1 VDPGSVIEY
10 TVTGTN
16 TGDTVLDPASITDN
30 LTDVLAHASYND
42 DVKSSIGTASVSGGT
57 LTWNGSLEPEAAVTI
72 TYSVTVDGDA
82 GGETIRNSVTGSGTP
97 QMPEDPSDPESS
109 TTPGTPLVPPTVTT
123 EHPVNE
129 PGFAFGKSVDPASG
143 TAVDPGA
150 VLTYTLTG
158 VNTGQTGL
166 DTVEIADDLSGV
178 LEFAEYN
185 GDAVA
190 TINGQAAA
198 APSVAGETLSWS
210 GSLDVGQTVVV
221 TYSVTVGPDAAGE
234 VLENSAT
241 GTATP
246 PGGETITPPPGTTE
260 NPVNVPGFSVSK
272 SASPAAG
279 TAVDPGSVVTYTVTG
294 VNTGETALDPA
305 SIVDDL
311 SGVLEHAEYNG
322 DAAATINGQ
331 DAAAPDVSDGSLS
344 WTGGLAV
351 GETVA
356 ITYSVTVNGDAGGT
370 VLRNSVSGTA
380 TPPGGVPP
388 IETPPAVTEHP
399 VNEPGFEI
407 AKTADPAS
415 GTRVDPGSVIT
426 YTVTG
431 VNTGET
437 ALNSVSIVD
446 DLSAVLENAVY
457 NGDVAATLGDSPVV
471 AEDSLSWT
479 GALAVGERVTITYS
493 VTVNG
498 DAGGALLENTVSG
511 VAVPPG
517 EVELTPPPAETEHPV
532 GKPGFTF
539 EKTSDPASGTKVAT
553 GSVVTY
559 TLTGVNTGET
569 ALDSVTITDD
579 LGDVLRHAELKGAA
593 VVKIGDR
600 EVAPAAIDGTELI
613 WTGSLAEGETI
624 TITYAVTVN
633 ADAAGETLAN
643 VATASATPPGG
654 ETITTPPSST
664 EHPRSRRGSW
674 H

>member
-1 VDPGSVIEY
+1 
-10 TVTGTN
+10 
-16 TGDTVLDPASITDN
+16 
-30 LTDVLAHASYND
+30 
-42 DVKSSIGTASVSGGT
+42 
-57 LTWNGSLEPEAAVTI
+57 
-72 TYSVTVDGDA
+72 
-82 GGETIRNSVTGSGTP
+82 
-97 QMPEDPSDPESS
+97 
-109 TTPGTPLVPPTVTT
+109 
-123 EHPVNE
+123 
-129 PGFAFGKSVDPASG
+129 
-143 TAVDPGA
+143 
-150 VLTYTLTG
+150 
-158 VNTGQTGL
+158 
-166 DTVEIADDLSGV
+166 
-178 LEFAEYN
+178 
-185 GDAVA
+185 
-190 TINGQAAA
+190 
-198 APSVAGETLSWS
+198 
-210 GSLDVGQTVVV
+210 
-221 TYSVTVGPDAAGE
+221 
-234 VLENSAT
+234 
-241 GTATP
+241 
-246 PGGETITPPPGTTE
+246 
-260 NPVNVPGFSVSK
+260 
-272 SASPAAG
+272 
-279 TAVDPGSVVTYTVTG
+279 
-294 VNTGETALDPA
+294 
-305 SIVDDL
+305 
-311 SGVLEHAEYNG
+311 
-322 DAAATINGQ
+322 
-331 DAAAPDVSDGSLS
+331 
-344 WTGGLAV
+344 
-351 GETVA
+351 
-356 ITYSVTVNGDAGGT
+356 
-370 VLRNSVSGTA
+370 
-380 TPPGGVPP
+380 VPP

-664 EHPRSRRGSW
+664 EHPVLTPLAITGGQIAPWILALSVLLLICGGVLLVLRRRTETA
-674 H
+674 